1 MVGIGYDVHKL
12 QEGESLVLG
21 GIDIDSPL
29 GTIAHSDGDVILH
42 ALCDALFGAA
52 GLGDIGEHF
61 PDTDPRFKNAPSKIF
76 LEYAIALLKEHGYK
90 PVNIDISLILEA
102 PKIQQY
108 KDAMRKEIASLCNLP
123 YQRVSVKATTN
134 EKIGFAGRLEG
145 VAAMCV
151 CMIESIHE

>member
-76 LEYAIALLKEHGYK
+76 LEYAIELLRGHGYK

-102 PKIQQY
+102 PKIKPY
-108 KDAMRKEIASLCNLP
+108 KDAMRNEIASLCNLP